1 MAEAPESVVKEAQ
14 KLREELR
21 HHNYLYYV
29 LDKPEISDAEYDRML
44 RRLQEIEEK
53 YPELVTPDSPTQ
65 RVGAAPAEEFEPVAH
80 RLPMLSL
87 NNAMNE
93 GEMREWYRQVLSGL
107 GIEGEEAAGD
117 VKLVAE
123 PKLDGLAVELIYEDG
138 RLATAA
144 TRGDGFTGEDVTQNV
159 RTVRSVPLRLRG
171 DAPRLLEVRGE
182 VFFPLREFNRMN
194 RERKER
200 GEEPFANP
208 RNAAAG
214 SLRQLDP
221 KITASR
227 PLSFLAHGF
236 GIIEGGPEMAAY
248 SDVSAWLGD
257 LGIPTIR
264 PAKNCSNLEEV
275 IDFYNELLPRRDEM
289 AFEMDGVVVKVDD
302 LTQQERLGAR
312 SRSPRFAIAWKFPP
326 RQEQTRLED
335 IIVQVGRTGALT
347 PVAVLKRINIGGV
360 MVERATLHNQDEI
373 DRLDVRVGDTVL
385 VQRAGDVIPE
395 VVKVIPDDQHAGR
408 PKFTLPDTCPVCGSP
423 VVRPEGEA
431 VARCSN
437 VSCPAQIEGWIRH
450 FTSRSAMDIE
460 GVGEKLV
467 KQLVESGLV
476 KNPADL
482 YRLSHEQLASLDRM
496 AEKSAGN
503 ILEQIEAS
511 KERPLDRI
519 IYALGIRQVG
529 EHVAQVL
536 ARRFGSIDALM
547 AASEEELSAVHE
559 IGPVIAQSVRE
570 YFSREDV
577 QQLIRDLKELGVE
590 FPQSKAPAPEAAPFD
605 GLTFV
610 FTGALEAMTRDDAER
625 LVTNL
630 GGRAASSVSRKT
642 DYVVA
647 GPGAGSKLAKARQLG
662 VKVID
667 EAEFQKMV
675 EEATKG

>member
-1 MAEAPESVVKEAQ
+1 MAEAPQSVVKEAQ
-14 KLREELR
+14 KLREELQ

-171 DAPRLLEVRGE
+171 EAPRLLEVRGE